1 MPVMES
7 LTHGVYP
14 AIVTPFDENGDV
26 DYDAFAEN
34 IHRLEE
40 QGVDG
45 IVPCGSTGERPT
57 IRPREHEEII
67 EFASEEASKPVIVG
81 TGSPSTERTVELTK
95 HAEDAGADGAL
106 IIGPY
111 YSSPSDPGLIRHHR
125 EIADATDLPLLLYN
139 HPEGM
144 GFNLSPDV
152 VTELST
158 HPNIVGVKESSGN
171 VEQVNELCNR
181 TSDTDFDVMIGWD
194 SLLLP
199 AMSVGA
205 TGIVGTCSNVIPRD
219 IKALWELA
227 KEDRYSEA
235 LDLHQRVSSFEQDLL
250 IEHPSIT
257 VKYVMSL
264 LGYVDPYVRE
274 PQYPLDSDKKDEL
287 EATLKEYQQDSMTHL

>member
-1 MPVMES
+1 MES
-7 LTHGVYP
+7 ITHGVYP
-14 AIVTPFDENGDV
+14 AIVTPFDENGEV

-34 IHRLEE
+34 IHRLES

-57 IRPREHEEII
+57 IRPGEHEEII

-81 TGSPSTERTVELTK
+81 TGSPSTERTIELTK
-95 HAEDAGADGAL
+95 HAEAVGADGAL

-111 YSSPSDPGLIRHHR
+111 YSSPSDEGLVKHHE
-125 EIADATDLPLLLYN
+125 EIANATDLPLLLYN

-152 VTELST
+152 ITELST

-171 VEQVNELCNR
+171 IEQVNELCNR
-181 TSDTDFDVMIGWD
+181 TSDSAFDVMIGWD

-205 TGIVGTCSNVIPRD
+205 TGIVCTCSNVIPKD
-219 IKALWELA
+219 IKKLWELA
-227 KEDRYSEA
+227 KEDEYSEA
-235 LDLHQRVSSFEQDLL
+235 LDLHQKVTSFETELL

-264 LGYVDPYVRE
+264 LGYLEPHVRK
-274 PQYPLDSDKKDEL
+274 PQYPLSSDKKEEL
-287 EATLKEYQQDSMTHL
+287 KETLKKYQDSDTTNL